1 MDRFGDLIVIGH
13 RNPDVDSVAGA
24 SAYAEFKRLTGEPG
38 AVAACVGLPGL
49 RAEYLFKRFNREL
62 PMSVGNIAPL
72 VGDIMHRDA
81 DVLREEQTLFS
92 AMGIFEKRHLSR
104 LPAVDHSGGYAGSL
118 CLFELLGTLLQ
129 NGEAGLTGRRVRTS
143 LNSIMEVLNGEA
155 LSLKDPELE
164 QDFSV
169 YVAAMN
175 VESFKEHVPRDRPD
189 ELAIVVGDRS
199 DIHLLA
205 IGCGARLMII
215 TGSRRI
221 DPVVLEA
228 ARHKGVSIIK
238 TRLDSAACVRR
249 IKFAGPVGMM
259 IDREVPAYRPELT
272 VAEVRSEIAGNSAD
286 NFPVA
291 DGDNKLIGSFTR
303 SEVERCR
310 GCRLVLV
317 DHNEFDQS
325 VPGISEA
332 QVIEVLDHHRIS
344 MPPSR
349 SPLKISCDVVGST
362 CTLIY
367 ERFAAA
373 GLTPD
378 KSTSGILL
386 GGVVSDTL
394 MLRSPTTTDRD
405 RRAVEALEALCGVKG
420 ADLMQELFSIGSPIA
435 QRPPREVLELDRKNF
450 TAGRTVFSISQV
462 EESGF
467 DEFERSREKLRRA
480 AERLLESEKLDFFGL
495 LVTDVVREN
504 SLLMAVG
511 SPVLLG
517 KLPWRK
523 VGDGLYDLPGVLS
536 RKKQLLPVL
545 LKSFS

>member
-1 MDRFGDLIVIGH
+1 MNKFGDPVIIGH
-13 RNPDVDSVAGA
+13 RNPDVDSVASA
-24 SAYAEFKRLTGEPG
+24 SAYAELKRLTGEPG
-38 AVAACVGLPGL
+38 AVAACVGLPGV

-62 PMSVGNIAPL
+62 PRSVGNLAPL
-72 VGDIMHRDA
+72 VGDIMHADA

-104 LPAVDHSGGYAGSL
+104 LPVVDAFGKYAGSL

-143 LNSIMEVLNGEA
+143 LNSIIEVLHGEA
-155 LSLKDPELE
+155 LSLRDPERE
-164 QDFSV
+164 QDFAV

-175 VESFKEHVPRDRPD
+175 VESFKEHVPRDRPE

-205 IGCGARLMII
+205 IGSGARLMII

-259 IDREVPAYRPELT
+259 IDRDVPAYSPEMA
-272 VAEVRSEIAGNSAD
+272 VAEVRSEIAGGSAD

-291 DGDNKLIGSFTR
+291 DGENNFIGSFTR

-325 VPGISEA
+325 VSGISEA
-332 QVIEVLDHHRIS
+332 RVVEVLDHHRIN

-349 SPLKISCDVVGST
+349 SPLRISCDVVGST
-362 CTLIY
+362 CTLVY
-367 ERFAAA
+367 ERFVSA
-373 GLTPD
+373 GVTPD
-378 KSTSGILL
+378 SSVAGILL

-405 RRAVEALEALCGVKG
+405 RRAVEELEKICGVKG
-420 ADLMQELFSIGSPIA
+420 ADLMRELFAIGSPIA

-450 TAGRTVFSISQV
+450 SSGRTVFSISQV

-467 DEFERSREKLRRA
+467 DEFERSREKLREA
-480 AERLLESEKLDFFGL
+480 AKKLLAEEKLDFFGL

-511 SPVLLG
+511 APVLLG
-517 KLPWRK
+517 KLPWRRI
-523 VGDGLYDLPGVLS
+523 GDGLYDLPGVLS